1 MTHLESLGIVEIGKL
16 SLLLLRSLNPA
27 PEDSICLAENF
38 IWNGRRAE
46 WQSGRVAKDG
56 SKRVIW

>member
-1 MTHLESLGIVEIGKL
+1 MTYLESLGIVEIGKL

-38 IWNGRRAE
+38 IWNGKVAE
-46 WQSGRVAKDG
+46 W
-56 SKRVIW
+56 